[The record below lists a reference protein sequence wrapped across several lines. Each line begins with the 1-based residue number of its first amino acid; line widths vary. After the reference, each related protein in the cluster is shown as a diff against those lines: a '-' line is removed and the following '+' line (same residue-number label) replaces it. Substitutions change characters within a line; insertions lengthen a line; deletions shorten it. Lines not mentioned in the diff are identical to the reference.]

1 MSAPLLAGI
10 AAAHGFAAL
19 DQVLA
24 GNWKMALMLAGFT
37 VADVGIML
45 MTGGKL

>member
-1 MSAPLLAGI
+1 MSAPILAGI

-19 DQVLA
+19 DQILA

-37 VADVGIML
+37 VADVGVLL
-45 MTGGKL
+45 MAGKV